1 MLAPRPPPPPPPP
14 PGWYPDWQRRV
25 DRLKAA
31 GLPVVVQGLQVA
43 PNGFLALQLQA
54 DDAVLPR
61 SNRDRG
67 FPLHIS
73 IGMLHHYP
81 PEAISMARRF
91 AARWQGRPHVLPI
104 EWVGVGGAAMV
115 RRADPLVSDPD
126 FLMLHR
132 NSWYADRQ
140 PHVSL

>member
-1 MLAPRPPPPPPPP
+1 MSARGWPPPPPSP
-14 PGWYPDWQRRV
+14 PGWYPDWQHRV
-25 DRLKAA
+25 DRIKAL

-43 PNGFLALQLQA
+43 PDGFLALQLQA

-73 IGMLHHYP
+73 IGLLRHYP
-81 PEAISMARRF
+81 PEGINMARRF

-115 RRADPLVSDPD
+115 RRSDALVSDPD
-126 FLMLHR
+126 FLQLHR

>member
-1 MLAPRPPPPPPPP
+1 MLVPRPPPPPPPP
-14 PGWYPDWQRRV
+14 PGWHPDWQRRV
-25 DRLKAA
+25 DRLLAA

-61 SNRDRG
+61 RNRDRG

-81 PEAISMARRF
+81 PEAINTARRF

-126 FLMLHR
+126 FLTLHR
-132 NSWYADRQ
+132 NSWYRGRQ
-140 PHVSL
+140 PHLSL

>member
-81 PEAISMARRF
+81 PEAIKTARRF
-91 AARWQGRPHVLPI
+91 AARWQGRRFEAIDPVLPVRVPA
-104 EWVGVGGAAMV
+104 WRRRGVEAEAWAPACALL
-115 RRADPLVSDPD
+115 R
-126 FLMLHR
+126 
-132 NSWYADRQ
+132 
-140 PHVSL
+140 SLGRT